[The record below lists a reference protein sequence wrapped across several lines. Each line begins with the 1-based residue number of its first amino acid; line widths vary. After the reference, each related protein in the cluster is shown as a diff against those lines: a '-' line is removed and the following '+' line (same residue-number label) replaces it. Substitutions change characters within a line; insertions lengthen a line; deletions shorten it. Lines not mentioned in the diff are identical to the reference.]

1 MIQEIPQA
9 LARVEAFANG
19 GRVYLADSLDSGR
32 WVRFDDPASVRDLI
46 AALQEA
52 CGQAFP
58 PRTKDTEDAAD

>member
-32 WVRFDDPASVRDLI
+32 WVRFDDPAAVRDLI
-46 AALQEA
+46 VALQEA

-58 PRTKDTEDAAD
+58 PRAKDADVTD

>member
-32 WVRFDDPASVRDLI
+32 WVRFDDPATVRELI
-46 AALQEA
+46 TALEEA
-52 CGQAFP
+52 SGQAFP
-58 PRTKDTEDAAD
+58 PRAKDTEDADK